1 MQVQVEAGVV
11 RATPKEGALMA
22 ESRSHQET
30 ARRIAQK
37 YGTKYNDGKGVD
49 IKSSRATIEV
59 ETADTVAEAP
69 GQLRGHRGPVY
80 VAGANKKAVDAALD
94 VTDGTAIG
102 VMDNQG
108 NIVRRSTRK

>member
-1 MQVQVEAGVV
+1 
-11 RATPKEGALMA
+11 MA

-37 YGTKYNDGKGVD
+37 YGTKYNNGKGVD

-59 ETADTVAEAP
+59 ETAETVAEAA

-80 VAGANKKAVDAALD
+80 IAGAIAGANKKAVDAALD
-94 VTDGTAIG
+94 VAEGTTIA
-102 VMDNQG
+102 VMDKQG
-108 NIVRRSTRK
+108 KVVKRSSRK